1 LLFLLDSNERNAMT
15 TAVPPTLVPPLED
28 GQRLSREEFERRYD
42 AMPGLKKAELIEGVV
57 HVPPPVSF
65 GGHAELH
72 FSFVTWLGVY
82 KAATPGVRGGDNS
95 TIRLDLN
102 NEPQPDACLLIDP
115 GRGGNARIDADD
127 YISGAPEL
135 VAEISRS
142 SIHRDLGSRMTAYQ
156 RNGVREY
163 VVWRVEDGRID
174 WYVLRE
180 GQFVRL
186 IPDAAGILRSEVFP
200 GLWLDPAALIA
211 DNLPHA
217 LVVLQQGIASPEHAA
232 FVARL
237 NPPAP

>member
-1 LLFLLDSNERNAMT
+1 MT
-15 TAVPPTLVPPLED
+15 TAVPPALIPPLED

-57 HVPPPVSF
+57 HVPPVCP
-65 GGHAELH
+65 GGLGQRRFALI
-72 FSFVTWLGVY
+72 TWLGRYRASV
-82 KAATPGVRGGDNS
+82 PGVRGGAGC
-95 TIRLDLN
+95 TIRLDLD

-115 GRGGNARIDADD
+115 KRGGQAHIDPDD
-127 YISGAPEL
+127 YLSGAPEL
-135 VAEISRS
+135 IAELSRS
-142 SIHRDLGSRMTAYQ
+142 SIHRDLGNRMTAYQ

-237 NPPAP
+237 NPPTP